1 MNLNENFVTTKYNL
15 NHSHPIQPNSQQY
28 LSYRKYVSIHSEDRD
43 VFKYP
48 NSSNFEI
55 ELPETINN
63 IVAVRLSH
71 WAFPANYNTYSLEN
85 NNIAMAFQINNVYN
99 PAVHGIADPLLEAIY
114 QCLFLSQN
122 QKYDV
127 LITSG
132 FYTPTQMV
140 TELTRK
146 FNEAVT
152 LRIKQY
158 LEDDPSLSYLLAT
171 FNGYDRFEIVYHEVK
186 QNIWFGNISDTFT
199 ILNEDIFLKSQTTTN
214 LLCTTNVGNV
224 LPEFS
229 NWGLPFNLGFD
240 RLNVSTSYANEAPRF
255 YYGDYNI
262 GDNGYWLQTDP
273 LLPGSS
279 VSFLECPFKVNLM
292 GPAYI
297 YMEIDGLNN
306 IDETSPF
313 QSNEFTKHT
322 NQTNGRVNAAF
333 AKISIPTTPLS
344 QWFDANQIPYY
355 YFTPPAER
363 IRRLKIKIRYHDGKL
378 VDFNTFPFSF
388 LLEFDILNPSILR
401 QGSVANADGNLIEKS
416 YFKK

>member
-15 NHSHPIQPNSQQY
+15 NNSHPVQPNSQQY
-28 LSYRKYVSIHSEDRD
+28 LSYRKYVSIHSQDRD
-43 VFKYP
+43 ILKYP

-63 IVAVRLSH
+63 IVAVRLAH
-71 WAFPANYNTYSLEN
+71 WAFPANYNTFSLEN
-85 NNIAMAFQINNVYN
+85 NNIAMSFQINQVYN
-99 PAVHGIADPLLEAIY
+99 PADHGISNPLLEAIY

-122 QKYDV
+122 EKYDV

-132 FYTPTQMV
+132 FYSPDQMV

-152 LRIKQY
+152 SRIKQY
-158 LEDDPSLSYLLAT
+158 LEDDPTLSYLLSS
-171 FNGYDRFEIVYHEVK
+171 FNGYDRFEIAYHEVK
-186 QNIWFGNISDTFT
+186 QNIWFGNNADTFT
-199 ILNEDIFLKSQTTTN
+199 ILNEDIFIKSQSTVN
-214 LLCTTNVGNV
+214 LLCSTTIGNV

-229 NWGLPFNLGFD
+229 NWGLPFNLGFG
-240 RLNVSTSYANEAPRF
+240 RTNISSSYSIELPRF

-262 GDNGYWLQTDP
+262 GDNGYWLQTDSA
-273 LLPGSS
+273 LVGSS
-279 VSFLECPFKVNLM
+279 VSYVECPFKINLM

-313 QSNEFTKHT
+313 QSNDFTKHT

-333 AKISIPTTPLS
+333 AKISIPTTPVS
-344 QWFDANQIPYY
+344 QWFDSNQIPYY
-355 YFTPPAER
+355 YFTPPADR

-378 VDFNTFPFSF
+378 VDFNTFPYSF
-388 LLEFDILNPSILR
+388 LLEFDVLNPSILR
-401 QGSVANADGNLIEKS
+401 QGSVAKADGNLVEKI
-416 YFKK
+416 YMKK